1 MQRGR
6 DSTGCGRRRYAGSMR
21 RAPLLSVLA
30 AACLALGACT
40 SLASPTASV
49 FVVGSLAP
57 DGIVP
62 VVVNQEFGV
71 GENHLVMTVLDQA
84 NNPIAA
90 PDRQATVSL
99 APAGGQAGTAQAMT
113 FEWGITGS
121 VGFYILDVQLPSPG
135 TWQATLTLGAATG
148 PSAPAAPGGSAAS
161 PGSAA
166 GGPTSATVSFDVKAR
181 TSAVAIGQPAP
192 SVKTPTA
199 ADVGGD
205 LKEISTDPNP
215 DPHFYQVSEDAALA
229 AHKPFV
235 LVFATPAFCQSATCG
250 PALDHVKSLFP
261 LYPGVAFI
269 HVEPYQMTFADG
281 RLQPT
286 GGQLTSNAI
295 TNAWGILSEPWVYV
309 VDGSGT
315 VRASFPSVFSDAE
328 FKAAIDAVQ

>member
-1 MQRGR
+1 
-6 DSTGCGRRRYAGSMR
+6 MR
-21 RAPLLSVLA
+21 RSPLVSLLA
-30 AACLALGACT
+30 AACLSVAACSQAT
-40 SLASPTASV
+40 PAPSV
-49 FVVGSLAP
+49 IVVGTVP
-57 DGIVP
+57 PGGIVP

-71 GENHLVMTVLDQA
+71 GPNHLVMTVLDEA
-84 NNPIAA
+84 NVPIAA
-90 PDRQATVSL
+90 PDRQATISL
-99 APAGGQAGTAQAMT
+99 VPPTGGQGGGQSTMT

-121 VGFYILDVQLPSPG
+121 VGFYILDTDLPTAG
-135 TWQATLTLGAATG
+135 TWQATLTLAAPTGSPATSASAAASGVATTG
-148 PSAPAAPGGSAAS
+148 PA
-161 PGSAA
+161 
-166 GGPTSATVSFDVKAR
+166 SATVSFDVKAK

-205 LKEISTDPNP
+205 LKQISTDPTP
-215 DPHFYQVSEDAALA
+215 DPHFYATSEDAALA

-261 LYPGVAFI
+261 LYPDVTFI
-269 HVEPYQMTFADG
+269 HVEPYQMTFTDG

-309 VDGSGT
+309 VDKTGI

-328 FKAAIDAVQ
+328 FKAAIDAVR